1 MSMNWTD
8 KSSPG
13 VIEPVLSGN
22 QKRDLQPTTTNHFG
36 LSLAHTEMLGL
47 ITISTASTQTYP
59 YPNLSAITNDN
70 EVTSS

>member
-22 QKRDLQPTTTNHFG
+22 QKRPTTTNHFG

-59 YPNLSAITNDN
+59 YPNLSANTNDN
-70 EVTSS
+70 EVTSSW